1 MNMTFLLKYATSS
14 NQSEASWSNMSSASA
29 RLRCAR
35 AAVGLVLITARH
47 DGVFGASLNM
57 THDRFYFGPETLIEP
72 LSIIL
77 KSRVSHESVPIEKTS
92 AMAFL
97 RIVLIWLRSY
107 ISDLRATLSFR
118 Q

>member
-1 MNMTFLLKYATSS
+1 MNMTFLLKYATSA
-14 NQSEASWSNMSSASA
+14 NQSVASWSNMSSASA

-35 AAVGLVLITARH
+35 AAVCLVLITARH

-57 THDRFYFGPETLIEP
+57 THDRFYFGSETLIEP
-72 LSIIL
+72 LSIIF
-77 KSRVSHESVPIEKTS
+77 KSRVSHESVPIAKL

-97 RIVLIWLRSY
+97 RIMLIWLHNY
-107 ISDLRATLSFR
+107 IFYLQATLSFR

>member
-57 THDRFYFGPETLIEP
+57 THDRFYFGSETLIEQ
-72 LSIIL
+72 LSIII
-77 KSRVSHESVPIEKTS
+77 KSRVSHESFPIATL

-97 RIVLIWLRSY
+97 RIVLIWFHSY
-107 ISDLRATLSFR
+107 IFDLQATLSFR